1 MTSGSRGSSLTVFST
16 SSVKSASAPDKFGA
30 ASYDRFNRAENGG
43 FTPRRN
49 SKAPQKWEFG
59 AVIFSVAKIFAN

>member
-1 MTSGSRGSSLTVFST
+1 LTVFST

-30 ASYDRFNRAENGG
+30 ASYDRFNRAES